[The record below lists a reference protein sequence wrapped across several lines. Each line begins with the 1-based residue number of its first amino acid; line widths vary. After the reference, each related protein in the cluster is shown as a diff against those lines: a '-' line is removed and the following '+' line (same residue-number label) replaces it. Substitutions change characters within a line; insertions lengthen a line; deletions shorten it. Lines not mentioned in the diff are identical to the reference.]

1 MALVKNPN
9 IAVPSI
15 KQGIDLALKNLQQI
29 DLDAPGYNED
39 TDGEIW
45 AWVDWDQVPA
55 VQESLQKTIE
65 TLQQLQYRI
74 TQKTFEHYENF

>member
-1 MALVKNPN
+1 MAVVQNKN

-15 KQGIDLALKNLQQI
+15 KQGVDLALKNLQQI
-29 DLDAPGYNED
+29 DLDAPGFNEQ

-45 AWVDWDQVPA
+45 DWVDWDQVPH
-55 VQESLQKTIE
+55 VQEALQKTIE

-74 TQKTFEHYENF
+74 TQKTFEHYQNY